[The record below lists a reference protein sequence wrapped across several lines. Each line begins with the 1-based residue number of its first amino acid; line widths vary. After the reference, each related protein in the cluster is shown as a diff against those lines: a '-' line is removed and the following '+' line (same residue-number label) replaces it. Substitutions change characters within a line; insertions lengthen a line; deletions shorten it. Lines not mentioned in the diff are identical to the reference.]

1 MHRANNRLTTNL
13 ETLALAALV
22 CSLAAWTGNAV
33 ADEAT
38 GSAAGL
44 PAACRNAEAQ
54 FHPIT
59 PTDVQ
64 QVKDELIEALDRLDA
79 RLSQD
84 GANGEAWRTYLK
96 FAATK
101 EALQADGAQGKVL
114 RDIWKRLQG
123 RPRRAGTGVVRRRAT
138 WPGQLHLHSWRSG
151 ERGEGPRGLSIPT
164 GAAGFGPRAICRQAD
179 HRRRR
184 GH

>member
-22 CSLAAWTGNAV
+22 CSLAAWTGSALG
-33 ADEAT
+33 DEAT

-54 FHPIT
+54 FRPIT

-64 QVKDELIEALDRLDA
+64 QVKGELIEALDRLDA

-96 FAATK
+96 VAATR
-101 EALQADGAQGKVL
+101 EACRPTAPRRKVL
-114 RDIWKRLQG
+114 REIWNRY
-123 RPRRAGTGVVRRRAT
+123 RADHDGLELVWFVERAT
-138 WPGQLHLHSWRSG
+138 RPGQLPLHSCRGG
-151 ERGEGPRGLSIPT
+151 EPGEGPRRLSVPI
-164 GAAGFGPRAICRQAD
+164 GAAGFGPRAVRRQAD
-179 HRRRR
+179 YRRRR